1 MPKVL
6 ISLDHRPVSIH
17 HPDKSVLDACL
28 FYLRN
33 QHHVRKRSISMPDRD
48 KGGFVAFIYQVF
60 DPLWITTWDEK
71 RLALKEED

>member
-1 MPKVL
+1 
-6 ISLDHRPVSIH
+6 
-17 HPDKSVLDACL
+17 
-28 FYLRN
+28 
-33 QHHVRKRSISMPDRD
+33 MPDRD